1 MELREKLYGFL
12 TVATDATD
20 TEIRRR
26 PLELDLKE

>member
-12 TVATDATD
+12 TVATD